1 MSLISVYSTHVS
13 VDVPQNIKFVPCSAC
28 LPTFNSLVMK
38 MCSVKL
44 YFLIGQ
50 YSFSVIHIIIFAT
63 FFTFLQEVCNL
74 ITLRC

>member
-1 MSLISVYSTHVS
+1 M
-13 VDVPQNIKFVPCSAC
+13 PQNIKLVPCSAC

-63 FFTFLQEVCNL
+63 FCIFLQEVCNFSNIKML
-74 ITLRC
+74 NSTEFYYAESS